1 MKKYVEVT
9 MIDKYPPDKDNI
21 EVGKKYKV
29 VEERGGGVY
38 IYAHEKEPRYFLY
51 NDQFKEVEGEK
62 VKYTEEDLKV
72 GTKLRCTDNKG
83 YSHWTTGKVY
93 TVQEGTVNNYIETD
107 SGNEIAL
114 YAMLHRLNKEGSDDA
129 EFEIVKEGEKV
140 RYTVADLKD
149 GTKLRCLHDSNLSW
163 WTKGCIYTV
172 SNKSILDDWG
182 KSAGR
187 EHILEGL
194 NNEHSRIRYE
204 IVEEPTAE
212 VTVDFEQRLE
222 EEKVKYIEKDIKEGM
237 KLRCTD
243 NNGYVRWTTGAVYEV
258 KKNDEGVLYIED
270 VPKGQRSYIDGILAR
285 LNHNNDKSAIFEV
298 VEEEP
303 ARLVRVIAL
312 QECTPDEELLKVGGT
327 YKVMGGASTGSGITI
342 YLDERPDGYYLH
354 PYQYVFVDEPSN
366 DGEKEVEELE
376 ELDAEAKILAKIEQ
390 LTAEAEQLFAKRDRV
405 HEQAVSL
412 NAKARRL
419 EESLEL
425 LGEYM

>member
-1 MKKYVEVT
+1 M
-9 MIDKYPPDKDNI
+9 
-21 EVGKKYKV
+21 
-29 VEERGGGVY
+29 
-38 IYAHEKEPRYFLY
+38 
-51 NDQFKEVEGEK
+51 
-62 VKYTEEDLKV
+62 KYTIDDLKV

-93 TVQEGTVNNYIETD
+93 TVQEGTVDNYVETD

-114 YAMLHRLNKEGSDDA
+114 YAMVHRLNKESSLDS
-129 EFEIVKEGEKV
+129 EFEIVDEQKQ
-140 RYTVADLKD
+140 YTEYDIKD
-149 GTKLRCLHDSNLSW
+149 GTKLRCTKSGTYNR
-163 WTKGCIYTV
+163 WTKGDIYTV
-172 SNKSILDDWG
+172 ENEGIFDNDGDHIGSYYILYCMNEQDSNVKF
-182 KSAGR
+182 
-187 EHILEGL
+187 
-194 NNEHSRIRYE
+194 E
-204 IVEEPTAE
+204 IVK
-212 VTVDFEQRLE
+212 E
-222 EEKVKYIEKDIKEGM
+222 EEKVKYTEKDIKEGM

-270 VPKGQRSYIDGILAR
+270 VPNGQRSYIDGILAR
-285 LNHNNDKSAIFEV
+285 LNHNDDKSAIFEV
-298 VEEEP
+298 VEEKP

-327 YKVMGGASTGSGITI
+327 YKVMGGASIGSGVNI

-354 PYQYVFVDEPSN
+354 PNQYVFVDEPSN
-366 DGEKEVEELE
+366 DGEKEVEEE

-405 HEQAVSL
+405 NEQAVNL

-425 LGEYM
+425 LREYM